1 MVRLAI
7 QKESGKL
14 CAVKVI
20 NKERTCGKDPKKME
34 QLVREIEILRKIR
47 HENCVGYHG
56 LIEGEKYIYIILEY
70 VEGGELF
77 MKLMEDGAVSTHCIS
92 VFDLG

>member
-1 MVRLAI
+1 M
-7 QKESGKL
+7 QKDTGKL
-14 CAVKVI
+14 YAIKII
-20 NKERTCGKDPKKME
+20 NKDKTCGKDRKKME
-34 QLVREIEILRKIR
+34 QLVREIEILRKIT

-77 MKLMEDGAVSTHCIS
+77 TKLMEDGAVQVSAE
-92 VFDLG
+92 FY